1 MQEKEWVWLG
11 LTQRKTLF
19 VFFFFNAFF
28 GIFLNKKIQI
38 TQRRLPIPNLM
49 NFQRISEQPLT
60 PPLPLFRK
68 KKKNANFWREK
79 KYKYTAFT
87 YLNLVKYIPQ
97 YVTIS
102 AMSFFGSEMISPPPP
117 PWRFS
122 ENSSDLVGEAF
133 PYQHRKAVL
142 LESVPTEIS
151 IHPTQSIHLQLSS
164 I

>member
-1 MQEKEWVWLG
+1 MGVVGAYPEENAI
-11 LTQRKTLF
+11 F
-19 VFFFFNAFF
+19 FFFFNAFF
-28 GIFLNKKIQI
+28 GIFPNKKIQI

-102 AMSFFGSEMISPPPP
+102 AMIFFGSELTRPPPP
-117 PWRFS
+117 LWRFS
-122 ENSSDLVGEAF
+122 ENSSDLVR
-133 PYQHRKAVL
+133 Q
-142 LESVPTEIS
+142 
-151 IHPTQSIHLQLSS
+151 
-164 I
+164 